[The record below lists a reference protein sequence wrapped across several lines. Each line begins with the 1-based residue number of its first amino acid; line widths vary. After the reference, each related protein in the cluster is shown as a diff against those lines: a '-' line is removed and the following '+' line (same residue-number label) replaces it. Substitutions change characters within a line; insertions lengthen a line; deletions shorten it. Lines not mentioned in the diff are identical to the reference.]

1 MKILPTAEG
10 ALCIEIEDAGDWQLL
25 KGITHDA
32 VSCEE
37 NLANRLGNLIQDP
50 AVAPDWREFIV
61 PDLDAGF
68 SADLLYVASSI
79 AAARVESGGGPGPL
93 WITRDDS
100 FHWYSALNQARLALE
115 ERFHFG
121 PGVSVDPAGL
131 PPVRR
136 SAFLR
141 SQFYCAIQS
150 LLLEYGMP

>member
-1 MKILPTAEG
+1 MKILPTLEG
-10 ALCIEIEDAGDWQLL
+10 GLRIEIEDAGDWQLI

-37 NLANRLGNLIQDP
+37 NLANRLGNLIKDP
-50 AVAPDWREFIV
+50 AVAPDWREYIV
-61 PDLDAGF
+61 PDLAEGF

-79 AAARVESGGGPGPL
+79 AAARVEADGGPGPL
-93 WITRDDS
+93 WITRDDA
-100 FHWYSALNQARLALE
+100 FQWYSALNQARLALE

-121 PGVSVDPAGL
+121 PGEAIDPAAL
-131 PPVRR
+131 PPARR

-150 LLLEYGMP
+150 LLLEHVMR

>member
-1 MKILPTAEG
+1 MKIMPTLEG
-10 ALCIEIEDAGDWQLL
+10 GLRIEVEDAGDWQLI

-37 NLANRLGNLIQDP
+37 NLANRLGNLIKDP

-61 PDLDAGF
+61 PDLAEGF
-68 SADLLYVASSI
+68 SADLLYVASLI
-79 AAARVESGGGPGPL
+79 AAARVEADGGPGPL
-93 WITRDDS
+93 WITRDDA
-100 FHWYSALNQARLALE
+100 FHWYSTLNQARLALE

-121 PGVSVDPAGL
+121 PGEAIDPTAL
-131 PPVRR
+131 PPAVR

-150 LLLEYGMP
+150 LLLEYVMR